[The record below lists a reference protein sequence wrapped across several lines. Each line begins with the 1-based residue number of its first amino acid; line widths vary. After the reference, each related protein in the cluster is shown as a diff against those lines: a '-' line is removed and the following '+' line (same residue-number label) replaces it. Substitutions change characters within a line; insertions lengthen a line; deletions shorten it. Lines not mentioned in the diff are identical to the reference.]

1 MAQQYGRQ
9 TERVDQASK
18 FANNNLVEILQWRAV
33 HQPQRL
39 AYRFLPDEGAIVP
52 NAGVSWDYGEL
63 QQRVG
68 AIATQLAEFTH
79 QPVMLAFPAGLD
91 FVAAFLGC
99 LQAGAI
105 AVPVPLPGRHQGLER
120 WQHVLM
126 DAEPRAIVTTAEQL
140 PQVRSQVK
148 ALGDRLAHP
157 VVCITSQATEGVSD
171 QALPQAAIALD
182 DIALLQYTS
191 GSTSQ
196 PRGVMI
202 SHRNLLHNLAL
213 IHERFGHSP
222 DSHGVIWLPPHHD
235 MGLIGGILQPLY
247 GGFPV
252 TLMSPGS
259 FLRQPM
265 RWLQAVSEFGGTT
278 SGGPN
283 FAYERCLQR
292 ITAEQLHSLDLSR
305 WELAF
310 TGAEPVRASTLKQF
324 ADAFAACGFRREAFY
339 PCYGLAEATL
349 FVSGG
354 AKLTQPRTCSVDRTA
369 LAQGQVTASQAED
382 ALSLVSCGQAAADQ
396 SIWIVDPHTHQ
407 PCNPDQV
414 GEIWLA
420 GPSAAQGYWH
430 QTETTQETFAAELAD
445 GTRPFLRTGDLG
457 FLRHGEL
464 FVTGRLKDVI
474 IIRGQNHYPQDIE
487 QTVTQSHEAVQAQ
500 AGAAFGVEVDGEER
514 LMVVQEV
521 RRTALRSLNAN
532 AVIDAIRA
540 AVSRHHGLQVH
551 GVALLKPGS
560 LPKTTSG
567 KVQRHGCKA
576 RFQEGSLDAVGEWS
590 VSESDQAPQPPMLGV
605 LEVQSP
611 PSLGDLGG
619 QGRVPSSQNHSDLA
633 SVPRGN
639 SARTD
644 ALIQWLRQYAS
655 DSINSR
661 LMDERRCISPGVV
674 LDFGNQGLL
683 GMQVPTEYAGLGLGH
698 RDMLRVL
705 EQLGAIDPTLALF
718 VGLNNVLGIRPILQS
733 ATPDFKADW
742 LPRLATGR
750 ELAAFALTEPGAG
763 SNPNAIQS
771 RVAVDA
777 AGWRLYGEKIWSGSA
792 AWAGVINVFVQH
804 PEASGIS
811 GFAVTKGT
819 PGLRQGPEALTMG
832 MRSMVQNIV
841 YLEGVPV
848 SAAQLL
854 GQPGQGMAVAQDAM
868 MYGRLAIASACI
880 GGMKRCAQLMLRYS
894 SRRTVSTGRLLDNPI
909 TLSRLGGLTAQ
920 IEALSALVGWIAQRL
935 DEGAA
940 VPPEAYTACKILAP
954 EFYWQAADDLVQ
966 CLGGRGYIETNLA
979 PQILRDARVLRIFEG
994 PTETLAMHLGAQIFN
1009 PRSGLKTFLSQELAA
1024 PELAERLFAVAE
1036 NILARY
1042 QHSQDAIMARRW
1054 AYLAVGELGAIALL
1068 LAIQQSTAT
1077 ASPRTI
1083 EWTQLYFEQ
1092 KLAQAL
1098 QPTPNEAVTAS
1109 AHATAEWITHYTNA
1123 IGDIEQ
1129 TLVGADHD
1137 LDTLLKR
1144 DSDRRVH
1151 SRSNAPS
1158 PALRE
1163 GLPASNADANGE
1175 IHVSQHVR
1183 GSVAR
1188 QGPPAPN
1195 TGGAGGSKS
1204 PSIGGFRGPECTA
1217 VGNEVTEER
1226 TPTPTAKSLEQWLV
1240 QWLAQ
1245 HLKLSAS
1252 DMDTYKAFADYG
1264 VDSIMA
1270 VELAQDLEE
1279 FLQLDRPLDATLA
1292 WNFPTIAALAAHLA
1306 THASS
1311 QNSRRLDEATA
1322 EPNDVRSVGFHSV
1335 SPNLQTL
1342 DNLSEVEMADALA
1355 AELAA
1360 LQGRGA

>member
-1 MAQQYGRQ
+1 MGKISA
-9 TERVDQASK
+9 EAD
-18 FANNNLVEILQWRAV
+18 LVEILQWRAV

-39 AYRFLPDEGAIVP
+39 AYRFLPDEEVIAP
-52 NAGVSWDYGEL
+52 EAGVSWNYGEL
-63 QQRVG
+63 QRQVG

-79 QPVMLAFPAGLD
+79 QPVMLTFPAGLD

-120 WQHVLM
+120 WRHVLM
-126 DAEPRAIVTTAEQL
+126 DAQPRAIVTTAQQVS
-140 PQVRSQVK
+140 QVRSQLE
-148 ALGDRLAHP
+148 ALGDPLVHP
-157 VVCITSQATEGVSD
+157 IVCIAPQATEGVSD
-171 QALPQAAIALD
+171 QALPQVAIALD
-182 DIALLQYTS
+182 NIALLQYTS

-265 RWLQAVSEFGGTT
+265 RWLQAISEFGSTT

-292 ITAEQLHSLDLSR
+292 ITPEQRRGLDLSR

-310 TGAEPVRASTLKQF
+310 TGAEPVRASTLEQF

-349 FVSGG
+349 FVAGG
-354 AKLTQPRTCSVDRTA
+354 AKLTRPTTCSVDRTA
-369 LAQGQVTASQAED
+369 LAQGRVTASQAED
-382 ALSLVSCGQAAADQ
+382 ARSLVSCGQAAADQ
-396 SIWIVDPHTHQ
+396 EIWIVDPHTCQ
-407 PCNPDQV
+407 PCNSEQV

-420 GPSAAQGYWH
+420 GPSVAQGYWH
-430 QTETTQETFAAELAD
+430 QTETTQQTFAADLAD
-445 GTRPFLRTGDLG
+445 GTGPFLRTGDLG
-457 FLRHGEL
+457 FLHNGEL

-487 QTVTQSHEAVQAQ
+487 QTVAQSHEAVQAQ
-500 AGAAFGVEVDGEER
+500 EGAAFSLEVDGEER

-521 RRTALRSLNAN
+521 KRTALRSLDAN
-532 AVIDAIRA
+532 AVIEAIRA

-567 KVQRHGCKA
+567 KVQRHSCKA
-576 RFQEGSLDAVGEWS
+576 RFQDGSLDAVGEWS
-590 VSESDQAPQPPMLGV
+590 VGESNQAPQIPILGV
-605 LEVQSP
+605 PEVQSP
-611 PSLGDLGG
+611 PRLGNLGS
-619 QGRVPSSQNHSDLA
+619 QGRATALQNNSDLA
-633 SVPRGN
+633 SVPKGDP
-639 SARTD
+639 ART
-644 ALIQWLRQYAS
+644 AGLIQWLRQYAS

-698 RDMLRVL
+698 QDMLRVL

-763 SNPNAIQS
+763 SNPNAMQS
-771 RVAVDA
+771 RVAADA
-777 AGWRLYGEKIWSGSA
+777 AGWRLFGEKIWSGSA

-811 GFAVTKGT
+811 GFAISKGT

-832 MRSMVQNIV
+832 MRGMVQNTV

-894 SRRTVSTGRLLDNPI
+894 SRRTVSTGRLLDNPV

-935 DEGAA
+935 DEGEA

-954 EFYWQAADDLVQ
+954 EFYWQATDDLVQ

-979 PQILRDARVLRIFEG
+979 PQMLRDARVLRIFEG

-1009 PRSGLKTFLSQELAA
+1009 PRSGLKSFLSQELAA
-1024 PELAERLFAVAE
+1024 PELAERLFAVAAD
-1036 NILARY
+1036 ILARF

-1077 ASPRTI
+1077 ASPRAL

-1109 AHATAEWITHYTNA
+1109 AHATAEWVTSYTDT

-1151 SRSNAPS
+1151 SRSNAP
-1158 PALRE
+1158 PPVLHE
-1163 GLPASNADANGE
+1163 GLLASNAG
-1175 IHVSQHVR
+1175 
-1183 GSVAR
+1183 G
-1188 QGPPAPN
+1188 
-1195 TGGAGGSKS
+1195 TGISKS
-1204 PSIGGFRGPECTA
+1204 PSIDGFRGLEDNGK
-1217 VGNEVTEER
+1217 GNEVTKER
-1226 TPTPTAKSLEQWLV
+1226 TQTPTAKSLEQWLV

-1252 DMDTYKAFADYG
+1252 AMDTHKAFADYG

-1270 VELAQDLEE
+1270 VELAQDLEA
-1279 FLQLDRPLDATLA
+1279 FLHLDRPLDATLA

-1311 QNSRRLDEATA
+1311 QNSRRLGETEWNPTDPASLGA
-1322 EPNDVRSVGFHSV
+1322 ADAL
-1335 SPNLQTL
+1335 PNLQGL
-1342 DNLSEVEMADALA
+1342 DDLSEVEMADALA
-1355 AELAA
+1355 AELAT